1 MAIDH
6 VSVRQSSNTAGP
18 RQQTARAR
26 SLTHVHPR
34 DVPLQTAL
42 EALEDPTR
50 RAIVRELA
58 ARPDWECTCGTFDL
72 PVTKATRSHHFG
84 VLRAA
89 GVIEQRDDGSR
100 RRNRLRR
107 AEFDAAFPGLLALVL
122 REDRA

>member
-6 VSVRQSSNTAGP
+6 MSVRQSSNTV
-18 RQQTARAR
+18 REKRQTARAR

-34 DVPLQTAL
+34 DVSLQTAL
-42 EALEDPTR
+42 EALEDPIR

-58 ARPDWECTCGTFDL
+58 GQPDWTRTCGTFDL

-89 GVIEQRDDGSR
+89 GLIEQRDEGSR
-100 RRNRLRR
+100 RLNRLRR
-107 AEFDAAFPGLLALVL
+107 AEFEAAFPGLLALVF
-122 REDRA
+122 REDV